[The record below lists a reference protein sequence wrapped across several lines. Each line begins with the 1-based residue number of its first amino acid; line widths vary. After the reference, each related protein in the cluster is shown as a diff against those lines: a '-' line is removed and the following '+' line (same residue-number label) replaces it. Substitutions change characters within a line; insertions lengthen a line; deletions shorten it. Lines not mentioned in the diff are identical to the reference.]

1 MNPIFIAR
9 NYVMLIMPHMLDGL
23 CHYNLLMAYIK
34 GHLLISVINGKI
46 VLTYT
51 FIYLLEA

>member
-1 MNPIFIAR
+1 MNPIFITR
-9 NYVMLIMPHMLDGL
+9 IYVNLIMPHMLDRL
-23 CHYNLLMAYIK
+23 CHYNLSMAYIK
-34 GHLLISVINGKI
+34 GYLLTSIINGKI